1 MEISSELLK
10 VLVCPITKGPLI
22 YDREA
27 EELISEMAGLAFP
40 VRNGIPV
47 LLVEEARAINKN
59 AYNTKPKKADYITS
73 SEEGEK
79 ENQNQNNDTGE
90 VA

>member
-59 AYNTKPKKADYITS
+59 AYSNQSKKADYITS

-79 ENQNQNNDTGE
+79 ENQDGAGE